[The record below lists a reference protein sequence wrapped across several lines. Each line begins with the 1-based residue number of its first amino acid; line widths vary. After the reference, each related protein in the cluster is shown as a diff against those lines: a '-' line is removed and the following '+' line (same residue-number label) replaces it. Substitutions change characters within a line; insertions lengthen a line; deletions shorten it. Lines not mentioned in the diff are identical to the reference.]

1 MVELVRAAE
10 QPYGVEI
17 HTSDGVFIK
26 QMTIPKAGTI
36 VPQHVHSYSHAS
48 MLAVG
53 SVRVWKNGVLAAV
66 EKAPK
71 AIEIEAGVAHTFQSL
86 EDNTILYC
94 IHNISRTGEVEIER
108 EHQIVGAA

>member
-1 MVELVRAAE
+1 MTELVRALE

-17 HTSDGVFIK
+17 HTTDGVFIK
-26 QMTIPKAGTI
+26 QMTIPRAGTL

-53 SVRVWKNGVLAAV
+53 SVRVWKDGVLAGD
-66 EKAPK
+66 EKAPT
-71 AIEIEAGVAHTFQSL
+71 AIEIAAGVAHLFQSL

-94 IHNISRTGEVEIER
+94 IHNVSRTGKVDILR
-108 EHQIVGAA
+108 EHQIGEVV